1 MRSLILGLI
10 GSAVLVQAASIPV
23 YIGTYTDRGSKGIY
37 LARFDTESGVLGAPE
52 LVAET
57 PNPTFLTLD
66 PSGKFLFAANE
77 IGNFQGQKSGSIT
90 AYRIDK
96 ATGKLTLANSVSSKG
111 VGPCH
116 VSCDKSGRMVMSA
129 TYVGGSVASYKVG
142 ADGSL
147 SEAVS
152 SIQHQGSGPNKGR
165 QEAAH
170 AHSINPSP
178 ENAFAIAADLGT
190 DSLYVYRIDPAAGT
204 LKPNDPPAAKT
215 APGAGPRHFTF
226 HPNGKWAYA
235 VNELDSTVTHYAWD
249 GKQGVLTP
257 HATVSTLPKD
267 FTKTNST
274 AEIRVHPN
282 GKTLYASNRGLDA
295 IAVFDLDAAG
305 KPTLV
310 QNMPSGGVMPRNFNI
325 TPDGK
330 WLLAANQRTGNVV
343 VFRVESNGRLSET
356 GKKIDVSAAVC
367 LRFGVK

>member
-1 MRSLILGLI
+1 MRSLFLGLI
-10 GSAVLVQAASIPV
+10 GSAFLLQAASLPV

-37 LARFDTESGVLGAPE
+37 LARFNTETGALSAPE

-57 PNPTFLTLD
+57 PNPTFLALD
-66 PSGKFLFAANE
+66 PSGMFLFAANE

-90 AYRIDK
+90 AFRIDK
-96 ATGKLTLANSVSSKG
+96 ATGKLTLANAVSSKG

-116 VSCDKSGRMVMSA
+116 VSCDKTGRMVMSA
-129 TYVGGSVASYKVG
+129 TYVGGSVASYKIA

-152 SIQHQGSGPNKGR
+152 SIQHQGTGPNKGR
-165 QEAAH
+165 QEAPH
-170 AHSINPSP
+170 AHSINPAP

-190 DSLYVYRIDPAAGT
+190 DSLYVYRIDPASAT
-204 LKPNDPPAAKT
+204 LKPNDPPAART

-226 HPNGKWAYA
+226 HPNAKWAYA
-235 VNELDSTVTHYAWD
+235 VNELDSTVTQYAWD
-249 GKQGVLTP
+249 GRKGTLAP
-257 HATVSTLPKD
+257 LATASTLPKD
-267 FTKTNST
+267 FSKTNST

-282 GKTLYASNRGLDA
+282 GRTLYASNRGLDS
-295 IAVFDLDAAG
+295 IAVFGLDSAG

-310 QNMPSGGVMPRNFNI
+310 QNVSSGGVMPRNFNI

-343 VFRVESNGRLSET
+343 VLRIEPDGKLSQT
-356 GKKIDVSAAVC
+356 GTKIELSAPVC
-367 LRFGVK
+367 LRFGSK